1 MNILVI
7 NAGSSSLKY
16 QLIEMKTEKVIA
28 KGNCE
33 RIGIDGRISHTT
45 FDSRKLEEECP
56 FPTHTEAFEKVVYAL
71 TESPASVIS
80 HMDEINAVG
89 HRVVHGGE
97 FFSKTTKIT
106 DEVIQKIDELKEFAP
121 LHNPAHAL
129 AMWACNKVIPA
140 NVPQAAIFDTAFH
153 QTIPDFAY
161 IYGLPFECY
170 EKYGVRKYGFHGSSH
185 RFVGACLAEKTGRN
199 LRSMKIV
206 SCHLGNGSSITAIC
220 NGKSID
226 TTMGFTPLDGVLMG
240 TRSGSLD
247 PSVVTFIQKKLN
259 MSPAQV
265 DEYMNKKSG
274 MLGIGGFADN
284 REITDYANKGD
295 ERAILAT
302 LILRYGIKK
311 FIGAYAAA
319 MGGLDAVIFTGG
331 IGENAADIRRDVCL
345 DMEFLGIEFDV
356 EKNADPETRGKF
368 MKLTKENSGTEVWI
382 VPTNEELMIARDTKE
397 LFGL

>member
-16 QLIEMKTEKVIA
+16 QLIDMKNEKVIA

-33 RIGIDGRISHTT
+33 RIGIDGRISHSA
-45 FDSRKLEEECP
+45 FDSRVFEEDCA
-56 FPTHTEAFEKVVYAL
+56 FPTHTEAFEKLVYAL
-71 TESPASVIS
+71 TKSPAAVIGS
-80 HMDEINAVG
+80 MDEINAVG

-97 FFSKTTKIT
+97 FFKQTTRIT
-106 DEVIQKIDELKEFAP
+106 DDVINKIEELREFAP

-129 AMWACNKVIPA
+129 AMRACNKVIPA

-153 QTIPDFAY
+153 QSIPDYAY
-161 IYGLPFECY
+161 IYGLPYECY
-170 EKYGVRKYGFHGSSH
+170 KKYGVRKYGFHGSSH
-185 RFVGACLAEKTGRN
+185 RFVGACLAEKTGRKLKN
-199 LRSMKIV
+199 MKIV

-226 TTMGFTPLDGVLMG
+226 TSMGFTPLDGVLMG
-240 TRSGSLD
+240 TRCGALD
-247 PSVVTFIQKKLN
+247 PSVVTYIQKKLN
-259 MSPAQV
+259 MSPAEAE
-265 DEYMNKKSG
+265 DYMNKKSG

-284 REITDYANKGD
+284 RELTESAMKGD

-302 LILRYGIKK
+302 TILRYGIKK
-311 FIGAYAAA
+311 YIGAYAAA

-345 DMEFLGIEFDV
+345 DMEFFGIEFDV
-356 EKNADPETRGKF
+356 DKNADPAVRGTF
-368 MKLTKENSGTEVWI
+368 VKLTKDTSRTEVWI
-382 VPTNEELMIARDTKE
+382 VPTNEELMIARETKQLIE
-397 LFGL
+397 D